1 MVSGSSPR
9 SGDVDT
15 RVKNSTLKLPSFH
28 NLIDSLNRQEIEFV
42 VRDSELRETNDVGK
56 AYFIEIRLGPEKVQG
71 FYIATIII
79 KAPVALG
86 RCETLQSIV
95 NKTTAIVSPKC
106 LRCGSYR
113 LLYKDNAIWCLD
125 CNSYVKTNNFSELD
139 SDKIYVVRL
148 DLTGIDV
155 EKVFGR
161 EGVLAGDTVE
171 IRVSGYL
178 AISRYSKVEK
188 GFEYLYTAMY
198 PELKDIIDRL
208 GLKVLSR
215 LSKSIQEQ
223 EVEKLS
229 KELGISRELVAQL
242 KELSKEK
249 KVTERLT
256 KAVRLVTDT
265 VIEHF
270 NYVKN
275 FSLLSGGDVGIH
287 CFDGK
292 RWRECENNIL
302 SYVSKIYRELKL
314 EEHGVRYTAL
324 EREVLALLK
333 DSTRDYLGYDST
345 LIAFDNCVFDWDTY
359 RCEEHKP
366 DRVVFHHIP
375 HNIDVELLDNILKE
389 IKSKL
394 MLTQQEY
401 EAVVEKYASR
411 YTPKTLKAFREW
423 VGNKWILLYEI
434 LGFVLY
440 PKPYKKAVLLTDAEG
455 KEGDTGKSTYIR
467 YLQLVLGRENYSN
480 VPLQALTDPNLR
492 FTASQIYRKLAN
504 FYADLPEK
512 ALSNVG
518 ALKVIAGEDAITI
531 ERKYREPFSWMPY
544 TKHIFSANTPPSV
557 SNADTAFWKR
567 WLVVQ
572 FVGNFEKPIRW
583 FENSLVGEIPKAI
596 ALGTA
601 CFYYVLQRGGFSYE
615 GTPEDAKN
623 IWLAKADTVYAFIQ
637 WASGSVL
644 KSSKNVLVRVEDVYE
659 VYVKWCE
666 AVGEEPVA
674 QSQFTK
680 RLRQLGYPIVKRA
693 SVTHLKNYTFDKE
706 HALELITKM
715 QQSE

>member
-1 MVSGSSPR
+1 V
-9 SGDVDT
+9 
-15 RVKNSTLKLPSFH
+15 L
-28 NLIDSLNRQEIEFV
+28 
-42 VRDSELRETNDVGK
+42 RDSELRETNDVKK
-56 AYFIEIRLGPEKVQG
+56 AHFIEIRLGPEKVQG
-71 FYIATIII
+71 FYIAAIII
-79 KAPVALG
+79 KAPVALS
-86 RCETLQSIV
+86 RCETLQSII
-95 NKTTAIVSPKC
+95 NKTTAIASPKC

-125 CNSYVKTNNFSELD
+125 CNSYLKTNDFSELD

-148 DLTGIDV
+148 DLTGVDV

-161 EGVLAGDTVE
+161 EGVLVGDTVE

-178 AISRYSKVEK
+178 AISRYSEVEK
-188 GFEYLYTAMY
+188 GFEYLYTATY
-198 PELKDIIDRL
+198 LELKDIIDRL

-223 EVEKLS
+223 EVERLS

-256 KAVRLVTDT
+256 KAAKLVTDA

-292 RWRECENNIL
+292 RWRECENDIL

-324 EREVLALLK
+324 EREVLALLE
-333 DSTRDYLGYDST
+333 DSTRDYLGYDSA

-401 EAVVEKYASR
+401 EAIIERYASTC
-411 YTPKTLKAFREW
+411 TPKTLKAFKEW
-423 VGNKWILLYEI
+423 VGDKWILLYEI

-440 PKPYKKAVLLTDAEG
+440 PKPYKKAVLLIDAEG

-480 VPLQALTDPNLR
+480 VPLQFLTDSNTR
-492 FTASQIYRKLAN
+492 FIASQIYRKLAN
-504 FYADLPEK
+504 FYADLPER
-512 ALSNVG
+512 ALTNIG
-518 ALKVIAGEDAITI
+518 MFKVITGEDGITI
-531 ERKYREPFSWMPY
+531 ERKYRDPFSWIPY
-544 TKHIFSANTPPSV
+544 TKHIFSSNTPPPV
-557 SNADTAFWKR
+557 SNTDTAFWKR
-567 WLVVQ
+567 WLVIQ
-572 FVGNFEKPIRW
+572 FIGGFEKKVKE
-583 FENSLVGEIPKAI
+583 FEKTLSNEIFKAI
-596 ALGTA
+596 AIGVA
-601 CFYYVLQRGGFSYE
+601 CFCHVLQRGSFSYE
-615 GTPEDAKN
+615 NTAEDAKS
-623 IWLAKADTVYAFIQ
+623 IWLAKADSVYAFME
-637 WASGSVL
+637 WL
-644 KSSKNVLVRVEDVYE
+644 KSQGLLKKAENMLIKIEALYE
-659 VYVKWCE
+659 AYSRWCE
-666 AVGEEPVA
+666 ALEEESVD
-674 QSQFTK
+674 QTRFTK
-680 RLRQLGYPIVKRA
+680 RLKQLGYSVVKRQRY
-693 SVTHLKNYTFDKE
+693 SYLKNYIFDKE
-706 HALELITKM
+706 FALQAISQMIGESTEASK
-715 QQSE
+715 

>member
-1 MVSGSSPR
+1 MGSAMGTSD
-9 SGDVDT
+9 SDAT
-15 RVKNSTLKLPSFH
+15 KWLKSFALDFGS
-28 NLIDSLNRQEIEFV
+28 LIDSLQRQGVEFV
-42 VRDSELRETNDVGK
+42 FRDSELCEVSNAGK
-56 AYFIEIRLGPEKVQG
+56 AQFIEIKLGPEKVEG
-71 FYIATIII
+71 FYIAAIIVKDLAI
-79 KAPVALG
+79 LN
-86 RCETLQSIV
+86 RCETLRSIV
-95 NKTTAIVSPKC
+95 NKTTSLICPKC
-106 LRCGSYR
+106 LKCGSR
-113 LLYKDNAIWCLD
+113 KLIAKGNAIWCLD
-125 CNSYVKTNNFSELD
+125 CNAYIETVDFGELD
-139 SDKIYVVRL
+139 FDRVYIVRL
-148 DLTGIDV
+148 DLTNVGSV
-155 EKVFGR
+155 EKVLGG
-161 EGVLAGDTVE
+161 EGVLKGDSVE
-171 IRVSGYL
+171 IVTRGH
-178 AISRYSKVEK
+178 IIINRYCEIER
-188 GFEYLYTAMY
+188 GFNYIYTVMDF
-198 PELKDIIDRL
+198 ELRDIVDSL
-208 GLKVLSR
+208 GLR
-215 LSKSIQEQ
+215 ALSKLRKSPREQ
-223 EVEKLS
+223 EIESLAS
-229 KELGISRELVAQL
+229 ELGISKELVAQL
-242 KELSKEK
+242 KELSRER

-256 KAVRLVTDT
+256 KAAKLVADA
-265 VIEHF
+265 VIEYFRH
-270 NYVKN
+270 VKN
-275 FSLLSGGDVGIH
+275 FVLVSGGDIGIH

-292 RWRECENNIL
+292 RWRECESNIL
-302 SYVSKIYRELKL
+302 SYISRVYKALKL
-314 EEHGVRYTAL
+314 EDCGVRYTAL
-324 EREVLALLK
+324 EKEVLAILR
-333 DSTRDYLGYDST
+333 DSTREHLKYDGNS
-345 LIAFDNCVFDWDTY
+345 IAFDNCVFDWDTSS
-359 RCEEHKP
+359 CEEHKP
-366 DRVVFHHIP
+366 NKMVFHYIP
-375 HNIDVELLDNILKE
+375 YNIDVGLFGSILKE
-389 IKSKL
+389 IKGKL
-394 MLTQQEY
+394 ALTQQEY
-401 EAVVEKYASR
+401 ETIIERYAST
-411 YTPKTLKAFREW
+411 YTPKTLKAFKEW
-423 VGNKWILLYEI
+423 VGDKWILLYEI
-434 LGFVLY
+434 LGFTLY

-512 ALSNVG
+512 ALTNVG

-572 FVGNFEKPIRW
+572 FVGNFEKPVRW
-583 FENSLVGEIPKAI
+583 FENSLVDEIPKAI

-623 IWLAKADTVYAFIQ
+623 IWLAKADTIHAFIQ

-693 SVTHLKNYTFDKE
+693 SVTHLKNYAFDKE